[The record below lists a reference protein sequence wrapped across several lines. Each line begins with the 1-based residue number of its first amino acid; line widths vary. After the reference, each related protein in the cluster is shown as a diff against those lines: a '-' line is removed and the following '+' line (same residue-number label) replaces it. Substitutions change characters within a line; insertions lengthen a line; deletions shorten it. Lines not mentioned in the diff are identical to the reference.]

1 MKDKI
6 EEQTRVLKEILKW
19 IKITGMRDVKQIL
32 ESTLDNDEKKVI
44 YHYSDGSRGILNF
57 QDVSNLGKTSIARY
71 WKQWSQIGIVDMVNV
86 KGGFRAVK
94 NFNLED
100 FGICIPEIK
109 LNDKTKSFQEKK
121 DSEEEQENSETDNN
135 QKENEEDLNNGQ
147 EL

>member
-6 EEQTRVLKEILKW
+6 EEQTKVLKEILKW
-19 IKITGMRDVKQIL
+19 IKITGMKDVKQIL

-44 YHYSDGSRGILNF
+44 YQYSEGNRGILNF
-57 QDVSNLGKTSIARY
+57 KDISNLGKTSIARY

-100 FGICIPEIK
+100 FGICIPEIR
-109 LNDKTKSFQEKK
+109 LNNKTKTSQES
-121 DSEEEQENSETDNN
+121 DNSEEEQENSEPEGSEE
-135 QKENEEDLNNGQ
+135 ENKEDLNNG
-147 EL
+147 